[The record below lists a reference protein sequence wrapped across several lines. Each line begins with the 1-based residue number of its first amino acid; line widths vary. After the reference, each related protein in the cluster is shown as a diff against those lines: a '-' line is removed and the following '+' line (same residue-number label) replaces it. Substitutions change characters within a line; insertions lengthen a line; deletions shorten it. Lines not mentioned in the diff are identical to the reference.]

1 MAKITDKMLLKK
13 AMEFCDEIALEDDIK
28 GYILNA
34 KQNHLQYPLDKQ
46 VKDELKNL
54 CDNGIDRVTKEL
66 SYEVNDEIDELWNL
80 LIEKSVIC
88 LRFFD
93 KRAVSYTHL
102 TLPTNSRV

>member
-46 VKDELKNL
+46 VKDELK
-54 CDNGIDRVTKEL
+54 IYVIM
-66 SYEVNDEIDELWNL
+66 V
-80 LIEKSVIC
+80 LIE
-88 LRFFD
+88 LR
-93 KRAVSYTHL
+93 KNYL
-102 TLPTNSRV
+102 MK

>member
-54 CDNGIDRVTKEL
+54 YDNGIDRVTKEL

-93 KRAVSYTHL
+93 KR
-102 TLPTNSRV
+102 